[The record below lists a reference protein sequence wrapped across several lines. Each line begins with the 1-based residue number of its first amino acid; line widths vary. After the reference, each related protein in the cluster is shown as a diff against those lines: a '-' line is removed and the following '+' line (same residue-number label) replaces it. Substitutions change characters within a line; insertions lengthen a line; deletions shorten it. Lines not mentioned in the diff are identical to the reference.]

1 MTINL
6 LMFTISFNKRK
17 KTLEEAEREEYVEK
31 MYQQN
36 KEKQITVHHMM

>member
-6 LMFTISFNKRK
+6 LFFTITIHKRLI
-17 KTLEEAEREEYVEK
+17 TLEEAAREEYVEK

-36 KEKQITVHHMM
+36 KEKQINIHRFM